1 MSDITYREDFPSGPD
16 LAFRVA
22 VEEFKDAINNC
33 AQPTLCTGSDQ
44 LQGLSPEDIIEVVHR
59 HVQGLLK
66 GQLQLFAEANQ
77 QMMREAWDAA
87 VIWMHQ
93 NGGMILT
100 PEHTQRAFL
109 EFLKS
114 KIGAR
119 A

>member
-77 QMMREAWDAA
+77 QMMREAWDAGVA
-87 VIWMHQ
+87 WQ
-93 NGGMILT
+93 QKNGRLVLNQ
-100 PEHTQRAFL
+100 ESSNNAFL